1 MYQVMAGAAR
11 DDAMLPVGQASLLE
25 PLQVVAVPISAAL
38 VHTVM
43 AVCHVD
49 EDEGEEAPAASST
62 TSPHQHLNRAAAGF
76 VVVTNVSMDAQT
88 LTLLAPCSGGLPSC
102 HLLMGK
108 LEWMEQRHTLSFLF
122 ALFIHIPA
130 SRRRESKTEGP
141 LYRASNSGSRV
152 YGNVSR
158 RVLGPYSRKPNPSD
172 SSSNVLHSGSG

>member
-1 MYQVMAGAAR
+1 METILALSLVTNIGANAAVKAAFLAARNTDTAMARLGSGTRIGAAR

-25 PLQVVAVPISAAL
+25 PLQGVAVPISAAL

-62 TSPHQHLNRAAAGF
+62 TSPHQHLLNRAAAGF

-108 LEWMEQRHTLSFLF
+108 LEWME
-122 ALFIHIPA
+122 
-130 SRRRESKTEGP
+130 
-141 LYRASNSGSRV
+141 
-152 YGNVSR
+152 
-158 RVLGPYSRKPNPSD
+158 
-172 SSSNVLHSGSG
+172 SSYT